1 MLRTLGL
8 SFIAFGVLL
17 TGCSPSAPAPI
28 PVPVVRAPAPVTPP
42 AIASSPATASSPTTV
57 PTTPS
62 TPPPAGA
69 AKEPGAE
76 PALAALSRDELGQ
89 KMAAAQ
95 QQGFQLMGQNKSA
108 EGYKTF
114 QESAK
119 FARELQKRFPDL
131 SPQEKAGV
139 SNVLY
144 NDACA
149 LAMGG
154 DPNAAFTALK
164 EAVSAGFADTN
175 QLDNDTDL
183 ATVRSLPAF
192 EAWRKEMDAIAAANA
207 KEEVRN
213 EMAAFKSYPFD
224 FTLADLDDKP
234 LKLADLKGKVVVVDF
249 WGTWCPPCR
258 AEIPSFVKLQTKYGD
273 KGLQIVG
280 LGYENKGKEESVKLT
295 RDFMEAQKMNYTC
308 ILGDEVTQK
317 QVPEF
322 QGFPTTLFIDR
333 TGKVRLQYVGLH
345 PYATLEAAVTMLL
358 EEPGT

>member
-1 MLRTLGL
+1 MSRSPRL
-8 SFIAFGVLL
+8 SFVALVVLL
-17 TGCSPSAPAPI
+17 AGCSPSAPAPVPT
-28 PVPVVRAPAPVTPP
+28 PVARAPVTSAPATAASPATPASPAPVPTAPP
-42 AIASSPATASSPTTV
+42 TAN
-57 PTTPS
+57 
-62 TPPPAGA
+62 
-69 AKEPGAE
+69 AKEPGVE
-76 PALAALSRDELGQ
+76 PALGEMSREALGQ
-89 KMAAAQ
+89 KMAATQ

-119 FARELQKRFPDL
+119 FARELQKRFPEL

-154 DPNAAFTALK
+154 DSNAAFTALK

-175 QLDNDTDL
+175 QLIGDTDL
-183 ATVRSLPAF
+183 ATVRALPEF
-192 EAWRKEMDAIAAANA
+192 EAWQKELEALAAAHA

-213 EMAAFKSYPFD
+213 EMAAFKTYPFD
-224 FTLADLDDKP
+224 FTLPDLDDKP

-258 AEIPSFVKLQTKYGD
+258 AEIPSFVKLQTKYGEQ
-273 KGLQIVG
+273 GLQIVG

-308 ILGDEVTQK
+308 ILGDDATRK
-317 QVPEF
+317 QVPQF
-322 QGFPTTLFIDR
+322 QGYPTTLFIDR

>member
-8 SFIAFGVLL
+8 SFIALCVLL

-28 PVPVVRAPAPVTPP
+28 PVPVVRTPAPVTPP
-42 AIASSPATASSPTTV
+42 ATASTPATASSPSTV
-57 PTTPS
+57 PTTPT

-69 AKEPGAE
+69 AKEPGGDA
-76 PALAALSRDELGQ
+76 ALGALSRDELGQ
-89 KMAAAQ
+89 KMVAVQ
-95 QQGFQLMGQNKSA
+95 QQGFQLMQQNKAA

-119 FARELQKRFPDL
+119 YARELQKRFPDL

-139 SNVLY
+139 NNALY

-154 DPNAAFTALK
+154 DPKAAFTALK

-175 QLDNDTDL
+175 QLTSDTDL
-183 ATVRSLPAF
+183 ATVRALPEF
-192 EAWRKEMDAIAAANA
+192 EAWQKELDAMAAAHA

-213 EMAAFKSYPFD
+213 EMTAFKSYPFD
-224 FTLADLDDKP
+224 FTLPDLDDKP

-280 LGYENKGKEESVKLT
+280 LGYERGDKEAAVKLT

-308 ILGDEVTQK
+308 VLGDDVTQK

-322 QGFPTTLFIDR
+322 RGYPTTLFIDR